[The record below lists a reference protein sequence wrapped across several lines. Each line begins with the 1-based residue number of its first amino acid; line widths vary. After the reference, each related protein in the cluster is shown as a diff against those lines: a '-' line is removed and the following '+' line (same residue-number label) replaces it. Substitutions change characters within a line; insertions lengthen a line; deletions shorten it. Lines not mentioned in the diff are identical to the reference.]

1 MTTKRFR
8 YRLSQRIRRIMRRI
22 SRAFIGSSKAARLDI
37 ETETIRKILLV
48 RANFRMGN
56 SVLAAPAISI
66 FRNKFPNAKIDLVGA
81 PISANLFQGFPI
93 DQHFSVTR
101 RFPDC
106 LWHYPA
112 LIKQLRSARYDLAVE
127 LSCSQ
132 SALGAF
138 VVGLS
143 QARFRV
149 GLRGEWGRWYNVRIP
164 RPQERNKYK
173 SLPAFLEALGL
184 NAVESL
190 PSLALSAAEQ
200 EEAKKRIQASITY
213 PERPVVG
220 VFVGG
225 RKTGDKRWPVKN
237 FLELIARLYRQGNN
251 VVTFFGPEEKK
262 LMPLFTDALDHGV
275 ALVFEPS
282 PRKFAGLVS
291 NCDLFVSCDSGPMH
305 LACAVGTRVVAI
317 FEKQNFDRWGP
328 PPGMARIV
336 HQSGGCSVDEVLK
349 ACELEISPA
358 VGSLLEVDP
367 N

>member
-173 SLPAFLEALGL
+173 SLPAFLETLGL
-184 NAVESL
+184 NAVECL
-190 PSLALSAAEQ
+190 PSLALSVAEK
-200 EEAKKRIQASITY
+200 E
-213 PERPVVG
+213 
-220 VFVGG
+220 
-225 RKTGDKRWPVKN
+225 
-237 FLELIARLYRQGNN
+237 
-251 VVTFFGPEEKK
+251 
-262 LMPLFTDALDHGV
+262 
-275 ALVFEPS
+275 
-282 PRKFAGLVS
+282 
-291 NCDLFVSCDSGPMH
+291 
-305 LACAVGTRVVAI
+305 
-317 FEKQNFDRWGP
+317 
-328 PPGMARIV
+328 
-336 HQSGGCSVDEVLK
+336 
-349 ACELEISPA
+349 
-358 VGSLLEVDP
+358 
-367 N
+367 